1 VKPRSLYLVVT
12 CSWFLAF
19 GMQSVTFAW
28 LVTIVL
34 REPAELVG
42 WAQTALL
49 LPGMLL
55 ILVAGALAD
64 RVGPDRQALWA
75 QLFATLIPWLLI
87 AAIQLGWL
95 SYPVMVLYAVLMGC
109 AQAFVTPARDGLLNH
124 VAGSHV
130 QRTVLLT
137 SFCQFGCQIIGYGL
151 AAFAETVG
159 AVAVMAVQSAFLLI
173 GVAAYLSIRKL
184 GVVEALPQSDRSMVA
199 DVVQGARTIAGSNI
213 MRMVVVQNVA
223 MACFFM
229 GSFIVSFPLVVREVF
244 DGSSSDLG
252 LLNAFNS
259 AGLVLTIVV
268 MLRIG
273 YVRRPGRAL
282 IVFQAVGALV
292 LALAGSVHNFAAFAA
307 LVFVWGLC
315 GGVAMPMSRTL
326 MQELAPPA
334 QRSRVMSFYAFSF
347 MGAGPLG
354 TLFCG
359 YLSEMVGP
367 QHAIQIA
374 GAAMFV
380 VSLSIAVFSRL
391 WHSESVP
398 TPVVDAAMERAAS

>member
-1 VKPRSLYLVVT
+1 MTPRSLYLVAT

-34 REPAELVG
+34 REPAQLVG

-64 RVGPDRQALWA
+64 RVGPDRQAMWA
-75 QLFATLIPWLLI
+75 QLFAALTPWVLVV
-87 AAIQLGWL
+87 AIELGML
-95 SYPVMVLYAVLMGC
+95 SYPVMVIYALVMGC

-124 VAGSHV
+124 VAQGNV

-137 SFCQFGCQIIGYGL
+137 SFFQFGCQIIGYAI
-151 AAFAETVG
+151 AAFADDVG
-159 AVAVMAVQSAFLLI
+159 AQSVMVLQSLFLL
-173 GVAAYLSIRKL
+173 V
-184 GVVEALPQSDRSMVA
+184 GVVAFFQLRRQKVVAPSVVNDHSMVK
-199 DVVQGARTIAGSNI
+199 DVLQGAKTIAASNI

-223 MACFFM
+223 MALFFM

-244 DGSSSDLG
+244 DGSSADLG
-252 LLNAFNS
+252 LLSAFNS
-259 AGLVLTIVV
+259 LGLVLTIVV
-268 MLRIG
+268 MLRVG
-273 YVRRPGRAL
+273 YVRRAGRAL
-282 IVFQAVGALV
+282 IFFQALGGIVLV
-292 LALAGSVHNFAAFAA
+292 LAAAMDNFAAFVA
-307 LVFVWGLC
+307 LVFCWGLC

-359 YLSEMVGP
+359 YLADLVGP
-367 QHAIQIA
+367 QAAIQIC
-374 GAAMFV
+374 GTAMLA
-380 VSLSIAVFSRL
+380 VSVAIAVFSRL
-391 WHSESVP
+391 WRAEF
-398 TPVVDAAMERAAS
+398 TPGEVQQEATS

>member
-1 VKPRSLYLVVT
+1 MSPRTLYLVVT
-12 CSWFLAF
+12 GSWFLAF

-49 LPGMLL
+49 LPGMML

-75 QLFATLIPWLLI
+75 QIFAGLTPWLLI
-87 AAIQLGWL
+87 VAIQLNWL
-95 SYPVMVLYAVLMGC
+95 SYTVMVLYAVLMGC

-124 VAGSHV
+124 VAGNQV

-137 SFCQFGCQIIGYGL
+137 SFCQFGGQIGGYGL
-151 AAFAETVG
+151 AAFADTVG
-159 AVAVMAVQSAFLLI
+159 AATVMGLQSLFLFV
-173 GVAAYLSIRKL
+173 GVAAYLTIRKL
-184 GVVEALPQSDRSMVA
+184 GVVAPHPGSEHSVA
-199 DVVQGARTIAGSNI
+199 KDVIQGARTIAASNI

-223 MACFFM
+223 MALFFM

-244 DGSSSDLG
+244 NGSSGDLG
-252 LLNAFNS
+252 LLNSFNS
-259 AGLVLTIVV
+259 AGLVLTILI
-268 MLRIG
+268 MLRVG
-273 YVRRPGRAL
+273 YVQRPGRAL
-282 IVFQAVGALV
+282 ITFQAVGAVV
-292 LALAGSVHNFAAFAA
+292 LFLSGTVDQFWAFCA
-307 LVFVWGLC
+307 LVFAWGLC

-326 MQELAPPA
+326 MQELAPPE

-359 YLSEMVGP
+359 YLAEILGP
-367 QHAIQIA
+367 QQAIQIC
-374 GAAMFV
+374 GVGMLGV
-380 VSLSIAVFSRL
+380 SIAIAIFSRL
-391 WHSESVP
+391 WQTEFIP
-398 TPVVDAAMERAAS
+398 NAMREEAA